1 MKRRIFFLESRNTL
15 FRSIIMS
22 KHGVYKIFSEIKT
35 AQDYYFCL
43 LISKA
48 EPTNEMNDIKK
59 EIKYKERF
67 ICKQWKKKES
77 RTKRTWNF
85 GNMEIILVQRV
96 EKHWM
101 PYITAFG
108 TSYYK
113 VPTILS
119 KVWSMGYS
127 SCKVPQWFE
136 YWLRYSTHV
145 IVLLTRLGIGTS
157 RTQFKIM
164 YHV

>member
-67 ICKQWKKKES
+67 ICKQWKKKNQE
-77 RTKRTWNF
+77 RKEHETL
-85 GNMEIILVQRV
+85 EI
-96 EKHWM
+96 W
-101 PYITAFG
+101 
-108 TSYYK
+108 
-113 VPTILS
+113 
-119 KVWSMGYS
+119 
-127 SCKVPQWFE
+127 
-136 YWLRYSTHV
+136 
-145 IVLLTRLGIGTS
+145 RL
-157 RTQFKIM
+157 F
-164 YHV
+164 